1 MRAITYSR
9 LRQTLATVM
18 DEVADRH
25 EPVIVTRA
33 GGPPAVLMSL
43 EDFASFEETRYLN
56 ASPANAKRLDEAM
69 AQADRGEGFVTFGT
83 MEELEAVVEK
93 VIAARQNTDA
103 QDAIE

>member
-33 GGPPAVLMSL
+33 GGPSAVLMSL

-69 AQADRGEGFVTFGT
+69 AQADRGEGLIFVDFDA
-83 MEELEAVVEK
+83 LEDVFKRVK
-93 VIAARQNTDA
+93 PAAPVA
-103 QDAIE
+103 E